1 MIQLE
6 IKSNVKVGMEEVL
19 KAAASLETPELEVFF
34 QKIAELVVQRKSP
47 VLPSQEAELLVKI
60 NEPALSNEAQAEYT
74 CLYKKLQLETI
85 NENEYEQLSQLMQKV
100 EQKGVERLKYLIEL
114 SKLTNTTLV
123 ELMTELKIQHISP
136 PVYV

>member
-34 QKIAELVVQRKSP
+34 QKIAELVVQRKKP
-47 VLPSQEAELLVKI
+47 VPPSQEAELLVKI
-60 NEPALSNEAQAEYT
+60 NEPALSNEVQAEYT
-74 CLYKKLQLETI
+74 RLYKKLQLETI

-114 SKLTNTTLV
+114 SKLKNTTLA
-123 ELMTELKIQHISP
+123 ELKIQHISP
-136 PVYV
+136 SVNV